1 MGNKVSAAMAV
12 ALVTADLQALVER
25 TIDGLGFELVDL
37 ERAAG
42 GVLRV
47 TLDAPT
53 SPHGPS
59 AADCERVSRHL
70 IHLFAVEDVDYQRLE
85 VSSPG
90 VDRPLKRARDF
101 VRFAGAEIAVQ
112 LFAPPPGMQRKR
124 LRGRVAEVCGA
135 SGAERIRLAVTNEQA
150 SAPRRPGDGKR
161 MEGKRVHGSSGNASR
176 GERNGAAPPAAT
188 GSIVEFALADVERAR
203 LVPKLDFR
211 SGRS

>member
-1 MGNKVSAAMAV
+1 M

-25 TIDGLGFELVDL
+25 TVDGLGFELVDL
-37 ERAAG
+37 ARAPG
-42 GVLRV
+42 GVLCV
-47 TLDAPT
+47 TLDAPA

-59 AADCERVSRHL
+59 AADCERVSRQL
-70 IHLFAVEDVDYQRLE
+70 IHLFAVEDVDYERLE

-101 VRFAGAEIAVQ
+101 VRFTGAEIAVQ
-112 LFAPPPGMQRKR
+112 LFAPPAGMQRKR

-135 SGAERIRLAVTNEQA
+135 NGAERIRLALSNEQS

-161 MEGKRVHGSSGNASR
+161 MEGKRVHGKAGSAR
-176 GERNGAAPPAAT
+176 RAEPNGAATAGAA
-188 GSIVEFALADVERAR
+188 GAMVEFALADVERAR
-203 LVPKLDFR
+203 LVPQLDFR

>member
-1 MGNKVSAAMAV
+1 MEWISEVVAG
-12 ALVTADLQALVER
+12 ALVTVNLQALVER
-25 TIDGLGFELVDL
+25 TVDGLGYELVDV
-37 ERAAG
+37 ERAPG

-47 TLDAPT
+47 TLDLPA

-59 AADCERVSRHL
+59 AADCERVSRQL
-70 IHLFAVEDVDYQRLE
+70 IHLFAVEGVDYERLE

-124 LRGRVAEVCGA
+124 LRGRVAEVCGV
-135 SGAERIRLAVTNEQA
+135 SGAERIRLALTNEQG

-161 MEGKRVHGSSGNASR
+161 MAGKRVHGKSGNAGR
-176 GERNGAAPPAAT
+176 GERNGAAPAGAA
-188 GSIVEFALADVERAR
+188 GPIVEFALADVERAQ
-203 LVPKLDFR
+203 LVPQLDFR